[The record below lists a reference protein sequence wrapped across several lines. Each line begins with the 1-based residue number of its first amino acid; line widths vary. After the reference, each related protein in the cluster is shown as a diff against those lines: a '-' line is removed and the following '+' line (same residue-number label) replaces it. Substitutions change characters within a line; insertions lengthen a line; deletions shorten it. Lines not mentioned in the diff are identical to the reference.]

1 MKKDFLHINN
11 FSVTELKLLIKR
23 ALTLKKTKKP
33 PAVLKGKVLG
43 MIFAKESTRTRIS
56 FEVAMLKLGGHAIYL
71 GQQSTQI
78 SRGESYADTGR
89 VLSRYLDALVVR
101 TYEQRDIEELAKY
114 STIPI
119 INGLTD
125 LHHPC
130 QVLTD
135 LVTLVEADKKLENTK
150 ICYIGDGNNMTNSW
164 IEAALTLGLT
174 LNIACPKGYEPD
186 SLLLEKIKKHSHI
199 LFTHD
204 PEEAI
209 KNADVINTDTWF
221 SMGQEIS
228 ETKKESFKPFQINT
242 CLLKQAHPQAIVLHC
257 LPAHRGEEITDEVID
272 GPQSMVFEQAANR
285 LYTQMALLEYLVGKK
300 RRMK

>member
-1 MKKDFLHINN
+1 MVDDSAVKPQSEEKVKTESPEEPVIKKIDKKYKKYGLETILIHPPEWEFEKNSETILH
-11 FSVTELKLLIKR
+11 
-23 ALTLKKTKKP
+23 ALKKRSITFPVVVDKHKKII
-33 PAVLKGKVLG
+33 K
-43 MIFAKESTRTRIS
+43 
-56 FEVAMLKLGGHAIYL
+56 KLGIDFWP
-71 GQQSTQI
+71 TQI
-78 SRGESYADTGR
+78 VMDDGKILYRHVGEGDY
-89 VLSRYLDALVVR
+89 
-101 TYEQRDIEELAKY
+101 
-114 STIPI
+114 
-119 INGLTD
+119 
-125 LHHPC
+125 
-130 QVLTD
+130 
-135 LVTLVEADKKLENTK
+135 KKLENTK

>member
-89 VLSRYLDALVVR
+89 VLSRYLD
-101 TYEQRDIEELAKY
+101 
-114 STIPI
+114 
-119 INGLTD
+119 
-125 LHHPC
+125 
-130 QVLTD
+130 D

-257 LPAHRGEEITDEVID
+257 LPAHRGE
-272 GPQSMVFEQAANR
+272 
-285 LYTQMALLEYLVGKK
+285 
-300 RRMK
+300 